1 MRWCTEI
8 DKYQVCPALN
18 QIVSHFLGRQL
29 CSVVEYGRTPVLS
42 RLWRR
47 SEEKRLLECR
57 GAGLHSGSMNSKW
70 SGWRECSLP
79 LFSFLF
85 HAIQII
91 LHEQRSSAKPA
102 RTTPVLII
110 FKGLTIIHRII
121 GDFLAFSLRT
131 YSVSLRTYSVS
142 MFSLSWRK
150 NLVEEQSVSLPAH
163 HHYLA
168 FTTALSSLSP

>member
-1 MRWCTEI
+1 MLF
-8 DKYQVCPALN
+8 A
-18 QIVSHFLGRQL
+18 S
-29 CSVVEYGRTPVLS
+29 
-42 RLWRR
+42 
-47 SEEKRLLECR
+47 
-57 GAGLHSGSMNSKW
+57 
-70 SGWRECSLP
+70 
-79 LFSFLF
+79 FSFLF

-110 FKGLTIIHRII
+110 FKGLTITQGII
-121 GDFLAFSLRT
+121 GDFLAF
-131 YSVSLRTYSVS
+131 SLRTYSVS

-168 FTTALSSLSP
+168 FTTALWHRHKKTTSTSSPRQEDALTISLKNSPLGKKQGSSIICPQSTISSTLQT